1 MIVEFSVG
9 NFKSFKDIET
19 LHFQAA
25 KIESKYEFVDANN
38 TFPVSDELSLLKS
51 KVVYG
56 ANASG
61 KSNLMKAFSRMLY
74 IIQYSFKEP
83 KIIEHWIEP
92 FLQSTETINAP
103 TFFQIIFIYKKTL
116 YRYGMQ
122 LKDGKVTDEW
132 LFGTPD
138 KEEVYYFLREGM
150 EVKVN
155 EDRFKEALKIS
166 DIDEEESPLYSETS
180 LFLSVAAAFNR
191 QLAKGIF
198 HCLSGQIGIFS
209 GVLLNERS
217 NLLYDRL
224 DDSGFT
230 KKLTDFISFADMGIK
245 KIKKIETTINNMPSK
260 FREETWDLTKSEKVA
275 FIQVSKD
282 IYDENGTPIKQKA
295 NFMLHKHEAEG
306 TKKLMT
312 LSPLIFT
319 ALEEGWMLIIDEFD
333 AGMHPRLT
341 RKILE
346 LFNSKE
352 TNPKNAQLLAISH
365 DTNLM
370 DAKLLRRDQITFI
383 DKDEFEASRIYS
395 LVQFKGIRNNSSFEN
410 DYLKGR
416 YKAVPLLNEM
426 DNLFINTS
434 ELENA

>member
-61 KSNLMKAFSRMLY
+61 KTNLVKAFSAMLS
-74 IIQYSFKEP
+74 IIHDSFKDS
-83 KIIEHWIEP
+83 KIIGHLVEP
-92 FLQSTETINAP
+92 FLQSVETIDAP
-103 TFFQIIFIYKKTL
+103 TFFQIIFIYNEIL

-122 LKDGKVTDEW
+122 LEDGKVVDEW

-138 KEEVYYFLREGM
+138 KREVYYFVREGM

-155 EDRFKEALKIS
+155 ENRFKEALKIS
-166 DIDEEESPLYSETS
+166 NVSKGESPLYSETS
-180 LFLSVAAAFNR
+180 LFLTVAAASNR

-198 HCLSGQIGIFS
+198 DNLLGKIGIVS
-209 GVLLNERS
+209 GVYLNKMGDS
-217 NLLYDRL
+217 LYEKL
-224 DDSGFT
+224 DDSEFA
-230 KKLTDFISFADMGIK
+230 KKLNDFISSADMGIK
-245 KIKKIETTINNMPSK
+245 EIEKVETNINDMPSNV
-260 FREETWDLTKSEKVA
+260 RQETWDLAKSEKVA
-275 FIQVSKD
+275 FIKVLKD
-282 IYDENGTPIKQKA
+282 IYDRNGNPIKQKA

-306 TKKLMT
+306 TKKLLT
-312 LSPLIFT
+312 LYPLILA

-333 AGMHPRLT
+333 ARMHPRLT

-346 LFNSKE
+346 LFNSKK
-352 TNPKNAQLLAISH
+352 TNPNNAQLVAISH

-426 DNLFINTS
+426 DNLFINDVQ
-434 ELENA
+434 LENA